1 MYFSIYRIH
10 TDYGTY
16 VGHTTDFNH
25 RMGFHYNCK
34 FDTKMSKRPIIK
46 AIQATPDDRLKV
58 EEIGI
63 YEVDTRNDIKI
74 IERYWI
80 NKSRANLNV
89 LLVDTKNTIY
99 HTDVLTFEHESKRE
113 RSRDD
118 KINTNF
124 RHNYDVLCITQRI
137 KHMSLV
143 ENP

>member
-1 MYFSIYRIH
+1 
-10 TDYGTY
+10 
-16 VGHTTDFNH
+16 
-25 RMGFHYNCK
+25 
-34 FDTKMSKRPIIK
+34 MSKRPIIK

-124 RHNYDVLCITQRI
+124 RHNYDVLCITQRV